1 MNPRRLV
8 LLLAAAASFGLVLL
22 LPGARAIGQEIQRVF
37 VTNLPGVFPVEG
49 TVQVGGPIPHARL
62 ARLTEV
68 LVPPVSPR
76 DTLHL
81 IPGGTIAADGFTS
94 VSLSLNGETKGEVY
108 RAGAVGA
115 ILIPEEESIVRAFE
129 EKGQVQFALEVTAA
143 SGSGP
148 AAYFASVP
156 VRHQVGFPR
165 YRVFF
170 YDTADKAVSV
180 NLFAYLTQ

>member
-1 MNPRRLV
+1 MDRRRLI

-22 LPGARAIGQEIQRVF
+22 WPAARAVGQEIQHVF
-37 VTNLPGVFPVEG
+37 VTNLPKVFPVEG
-49 TVQVGGPIPHARL
+49 TVQVAGPIPHARL

-68 LVPPVSPR
+68 LVSPVSPK
-76 DTLHL
+76 DTFHL
-81 IPGGTIAADGFTS
+81 IPGGTIATDGFTS

-108 RAGAVGA
+108 RAGTVGA
-115 ILIPEEESIVRAFE
+115 ILIPDEESITRAFE
-129 EKGQVQFALEVTAA
+129 EKSQMQFALEVTAA

-148 AAYFASVP
+148 SAYFASVP
-156 VRHQVGFPR
+156 VRHPVGFPR

-170 YDTADKAVSV
+170 YNTADKAVSV